1 MAPSI
6 YRGCTEDIDEFDNF
20 WAKTSIDIVGYAQSS
35 QKPESSRVRFAGP
48 SRLVL
53 LFALSSVT
61 SNYFFDVQVIWKKS
75 IDGRSYFGC
84 YLQPPV
90 SLETP
95 GSQLS

>member
-1 MAPSI
+1 MDLGA
-6 YRGCTEDIDEFDNF
+6 FDNC
-20 WAKTSIDIVGYAQSS
+20 WAKPSIDIVEYAQSS
-35 QKPESSRVRFAGP
+35 QKSESSRVRFAGP

-53 LFALSSVT
+53 LFALSSIT
-61 SNYFFDVQVIWKKS
+61 SNYFFDFQVIWKKG